1 MRQVWITKAGAPE
14 TLQVKEAADPVAGP
28 NQVRVRVR
36 AAGVNFADVL
46 ARIGIYPDAPPLP
59 AVVGYEISGVIDQVG
74 AQVQG
79 YREGDRVIGL
89 CRFGGYSDTVV
100 LSPESLFPMPPSM
113 DFLPAAAIP
122 VNYLTAYQMLFVMG
136 SLRRG
141 DRILVHSAAGGVGLA
156 VGEMARIA
164 GAEVI
169 GVASPSKHAFLKE
182 RGVHHT
188 LSSHSTDLVAEVKR
202 ATGGRGVELA
212 LDPIGGKSWAQSYE
226 CLRPTGRIVM
236 FGIAGAA
243 TGKTKNTFSFL
254 KTAMSIPW
262 LKFNPVTLIND
273 NKGAIGVNMGHL
285 WDEQEKVRQW
295 GLEILRWVQEG
306 KVQPHVDKAFRF
318 DEAPS
323 AHHYLQD
330 RKNIGKV
337 LLIP

>member
-14 TLQVKEAADPVAGP
+14 TLQVREAPDPVAGP
-28 NQVRVRVR
+28 EQVRVRVR

-59 AVVGYEISGVIDQVG
+59 AVVGYEISGVVDQVG
-74 AQVQG
+74 AEVKG
-79 YREGDRVIGL
+79 VREGDRVIGL

-100 LSPESLFPMPPSM
+100 LHPLQLFPMTAAM
-113 DFLPAAAIP
+113 DFQPAAAIP
-122 VNYLTAYQMLFVMG
+122 VNYLTAFQMLFVMG
-136 SLRRG
+136 SLRMG

-169 GVASPSKHAFLKE
+169 GVASSGKHAFLKA

-188 LSSHSTDLVAEVKR
+188 IDSRTPDLVGEVKKI
-202 ATGGRGVELA
+202 TGKRGVELA

-226 CLRPTGRIVM
+226 CLGPTGRIVM

-243 TGKTKNTFSFL
+243 TGKTKNRLSFL
-254 KTAMSIPW
+254 KTALGIPW
-262 LKFNPVTLIND
+262 TKFNPVTLIND
-273 NKGAIGVNMGHL
+273 NKGALGVNMGHL
-285 WDEQEKVRQW
+285 WDVQDKVRQW
-295 GLEILRWVQEG
+295 GLEILRWFEEG
-306 KVQPHVDKAFRF
+306 KIQPHVDKAFRF
-318 DEAPS
+318 DEAPL

-330 RKNIGKV
+330 RRNIGKV
-337 LLIP
+337 VLIP